1 MKELKNAEFKKEIAE
16 FKGLAIVDFWAPW
29 CGPCQMLGPVIDAL
43 AHDNKNQAIKFVKV
57 NVDNESELATQFGVQ
72 SIPTVKFFKNGKI
85 VDEFVGVLP
94 KDKIKAMILK
104 HNK

>member
-1 MKELKNAEFKKEIAE
+1 MLELTNSQFKKEIAD

-29 CGPCQMLGPVIDAL
+29 CGPCQMLGPVIEIL
-43 AHDNKNQAIKFVKV
+43 AHENKNQTIKFAKV
-57 NVDNESELATQFGVQ
+57 NVDNENELAMQFSVQ

-94 KDKIKAMILK
+94 KEKIKALIEK
-104 HNK
+104 NK